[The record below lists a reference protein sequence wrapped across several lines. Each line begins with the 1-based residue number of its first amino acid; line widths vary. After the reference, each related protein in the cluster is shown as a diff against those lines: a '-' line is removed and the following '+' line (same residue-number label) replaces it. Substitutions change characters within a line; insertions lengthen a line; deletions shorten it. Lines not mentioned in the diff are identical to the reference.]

1 MVLIKWVF
9 FWYRSSVVEVCGK
22 GSKSTTTATQ
32 PQVLL
37 ASSHDEVGKNHVE
50 RKRELSLAF
59 AATACSECGD
69 QSHRVCM
76 EVKSTWFWA
85 IESTRQASWGI
96 WNDEN
101 VGGEVIMNH
110 RVKKQSLGRI
120 HWSWVEVGQSRL
132 RFKPVFQVQISF
144 DFLFLF
150 IYTRD
155 IP

>member
-1 MVLIKWVF
+1 MW
-9 FWYRSSVVEVCGK
+9 RE
-22 GSKSTTTATQ
+22 
-32 PQVLL
+32 
-37 ASSHDEVGKNHVE
+37 
-50 RKRELSLAF
+50 KRELSLAF

-69 QSHRVCM
+69 QSHHVCM

-132 RFKPVFQVQISF
+132 RFKAVFQVQISF